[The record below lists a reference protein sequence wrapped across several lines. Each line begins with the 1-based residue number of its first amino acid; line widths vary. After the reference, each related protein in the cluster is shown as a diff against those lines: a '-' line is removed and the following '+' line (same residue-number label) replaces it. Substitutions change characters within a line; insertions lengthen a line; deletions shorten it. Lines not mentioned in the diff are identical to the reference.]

1 MEDHF
6 WLNIDKTKGY
16 SSAKVVSIVK
26 RILKVKKVGHAGTL
40 DPIATGVLP
49 IAINKATK
57 VIDYVQ
63 AEEKEYY
70 AEIKWGEKRDS
81 DDIEGKIKSFA
92 IKRPSNLEIFSI
104 ISSFLGQ
111 IEQTPPEFSAIK
123 VDGKRSYKLAR
134 AGEKV
139 ILKSRLIR
147 IKEIRLIFNN
157 DKKVGFFIRCSKGT
171 YIRSFARDLAEK
183 LGSFGYISNLRR
195 LKVGNFCCHKTIS
208 LDKLKILSRF
218 KNANFKLK
226 TVDVLGSR
234 SNLEIK
240 DDVVSKLSYGQKVAL
255 PINSYQNQLV
265 NLVRSGKLI
274 AVLDIKDSEVSK
286 IIRFVN

>member
-134 AGEKV
+134 SGEKV

-195 LKVGNFCCHKTIS
+195 LKVGNFRCHETIS

>member
-1 MEDHF
+1 M
-6 WLNIDKTKGY
+6 
-16 SSAKVVSIVK
+16 
-26 RILKVKKVGHAGTL
+26 
-40 DPIATGVLP
+40 
-49 IAINKATK
+49 
-57 VIDYVQ
+57 
-63 AEEKEYY
+63 
-70 AEIKWGEKRDS
+70 
-81 DDIEGKIKSFA
+81 
-92 IKRPSNLEIFSI
+92 
-104 ISSFLGQ
+104 GQ

-123 VDGKRSYKLAR
+123 VNGKRSYKLAR
-134 AGEKV
+134 SGEKV

-195 LKVGNFCCHKTIS
+195 LKVGNFRCHETIS

-234 SNLEIK
+234 SNLEIE

>member
-123 VDGKRSYKLAR
+123 VNGKRSYKLAR
-134 AGEKV
+134 SGEKV

-195 LKVGNFCCHKTIS
+195 LKVGNFRCHETIS

-234 SNLEIK
+234 SNLEIE

>member
-195 LKVGNFCCHKTIS
+195 LKVGNFRCHETIS

>member
-6 WLNIDKTKGY
+6 WLNIDKKKGY

-63 AEEKEYY
+63 AEEKDYY

-123 VDGKRSYKLAR
+123 VNGKRSYKLAR
-134 AGEKV
+134 SGEKV

-195 LKVGNFCCHKTIS
+195 LKVGNFRCHETIS

-234 SNLEIK
+234 SNLEIE

>member
-123 VDGKRSYKLAR
+123 VNGKRSYKLAR

-195 LKVGNFCCHKTIS
+195 LKVGNFCCQETIS

>member
-123 VDGKRSYKLAR
+123 VNGKRSYKLAR

-139 ILKSRLIR
+139 ILKSRLIH

-171 YIRSFARDLAEK
+171 YVRSFARDLAEK
-183 LGSFGYISNLRR
+183 LGSFGYISSLRR
-195 LKVGNFCCHKTIS
+195 LKVGNFRCHETIS

-218 KNANFKLK
+218 DNANFKLR

-234 SNLEIK
+234 SNLEIE

>member
-123 VDGKRSYKLAR
+123 VNGKRSYKLAR
-134 AGEKV
+134 SGEKV

>member
-123 VDGKRSYKLAR
+123 VNGKRSYKLAR
-134 AGEKV
+134 SGEKV

-195 LKVGNFCCHKTIS
+195 LKVGNFRCHETIS

>member
-134 AGEKV
+134 SGEKV

-195 LKVGNFCCHKTIS
+195 LKVGNFRCHETIS

-234 SNLEIK
+234 SNLEIE

>member
-63 AEEKEYY
+63 AEEKDYY

-123 VDGKRSYKLAR
+123 VNGKRSYKLAR
-134 AGEKV
+134 SGEKV

-195 LKVGNFCCHKTIS
+195 LKVGNFRCHETIS

-234 SNLEIK
+234 SNLEIE